1 MPLDTAAGGQEGE
14 LRVWE
19 LRSRELVSHLKQHGQ
34 RVPAVALYSDDS
46 RAIRSVVARATLPLK
61 WLIKQLDIRCIELL
75 TVTAIVAALS
85 LLTSATVTHSDE
97 TLLLLLCIHT

>member
-1 MPLDTAAGGQEGE
+1 MLPTGGQEGE

-46 RAIRSVVARATLPLK
+46 HAIRSVLALTA
-61 WLIKQLDIRCIELL
+61 LL
-75 TVTAIVAALS
+75 SAAV
-85 LLTSATVTHSDE
+85 LTQQVILTYVQCMV
-97 TLLLLLCIHT
+97 LLLKSYTGNIVNATEVC

>member
-1 MPLDTAAGGQEGE
+1 MIPTGGQEGE

-46 RAIRSVVARATLPLK
+46 HAIRSVLAFTTLLSTAARMLTSVYAATLAMLPL
-61 WLIKQLDIRCIELL
+61 LL
-75 TVTAIVAALS
+75 T
-85 LLTSATVTHSDE
+85 LLMATYPSTSVFVCANCMR
-97 TLLLLLCIHT
+97 LCFWCVL